1 MERQD
6 SFVSLT
12 DSELSF
18 ASVSTEDGASSLGR
32 SLASSHSELD
42 RTPGGSGTKSPQK
55 ERLRRSGPKR
65 QAPQPPSRPS
75 PSTTPVSSSPT
86 PPSQLITAAQVP
98 ISPGYEARAPTPL
111 ASVTQAAVSAAKVSA
126 APVTTVHMQLS
137 PMAPPA
143 GLASAGPP
151 PAVQQTHRLTKIV
164 SHPVS
169 PPSSSAS
176 EGRPMSPS
184 LLGTAAPLAPQ
195 RSGSS
200 HAAARDLA
208 NLRIRLIDEESDSDA
223 NPVEAG
229 LNLRIAGPA
238 SAQQLGPAQRLVK
251 TQPSRLESS
260 YAAQPALQGIP
271 QGPQGSQLS
280 PQDLACQSHDAQYL
294 PREAAQSEQP
304 AQPLHPQPV
313 CYPGEQVLPSA
324 ENYDFSESFDSY
336 DDSPTPPCVSPVP
349 GEREPSG
356 VVYRGRAR
364 RLMHSASDPG
374 VTRPHLRR
382 PHAHSQHP
390 RTPGLSVPPPL
401 DQLSEEEGCQEV
413 LEDELQEALA
423 GQARLQRS
431 DSMVTVAHLYE
442 DVLVSSRLRVRVT
455 LTNLTVVVVVAALV
469 LPNSAAILYAAFR
482 LVFGTLFPAYYSYK
496 AVKTKNVK
504 EYVKWMM
511 YWIVFAFFTCF
522 ETLTD
527 LFLSFWFPFYYELK
541 ILVVLW
547 LLSPATR
554 GSSILYRKFV
564 HPWLTRREDDI
575 DNCIAQAKQQGYST
589 VIQLGT
595 KGVNYATTVLM
606 QTAIKASHGNQGGG
620 GIVNQLRR
628 SYSSGEFPDGDMNRN
643 VKALPHIPDDDYD
656 DHMHSSGSYESEPR
670 TRAESDAAYRPRG
683 SSASRGVRSTK
694 TRSADVTDYYQDV
707 AEEDVQRRRSP
718 RTQDSASR
726 VLSADDLTSGYS
738 SGDPDAGD
746 LIYDLRHNP
755 APVPSLEPTSDP
767 KRSAK
772 VRRTQSLSA
781 STLSLHRSQRAVT
794 RRSEGRGAGRSGSA
808 GRGSGP
814 VDDLG
819 APASYSSSGH
829 TAAPHHGSSFKRSR
843 PGEISAYATLP
854 RTSSKRSAAAKKR
867 QV

>member
-32 SLASSHSELD
+32 SLAGSSLDSHSELA

-75 PSTTPVSSSPT
+75 PSTTPVPSSPT

-98 ISPGYEARAPTPL
+98 ISPGYDTRAPTPL

-126 APVTTVHMQLS
+126 APVTTVHMQLT
-137 PMAPPA
+137 PMAPPP

-151 PAVQQTHRLTKIV
+151 PAAQQTHRLTKIV

-169 PPSSSAS
+169 SPSSSAS
-176 EGRPMSPS
+176 EGRPIPSP
-184 LLGTAAPLAPQ
+184 LLGSAAPLAPQ

-200 HAAARDLA
+200 QAAARDLA

-229 LNLRIAGPA
+229 LEHRISGPT
-238 SAQQLGPAQRLVK
+238 SAQQMSPAQRLVQA
-251 TQPSRLESS
+251 QPSRFESS
-260 YAAQPALQGIP
+260 YPTHSAPQGIP
-271 QGPQGSQLS
+271 QGPHQVSQFS
-280 PQDLACQSHDAQYL
+280 PQDSSCQSHDAQYL
-294 PREAAQSEQP
+294 PREAAQSGQP
-304 AQPLHPQPV
+304 AQPHLPQPV
-313 CYPGEQVLPSA
+313 CYPGEQDLTSA

-336 DDSPTPPCVSPVP
+336 DDPPTPTCVSPEP
-349 GEREPSG
+349 GEREPPG

-401 DQLSEEEGCQEV
+401 DQLSEEEGCQEN
-413 LEDELQEALA
+413 LEDDLQEALA

-656 DHMHSSGSYESEPR
+656 DHMHSS
-670 TRAESDAAYRPRG
+670 ESDAAYRPRG

-755 APVPSLEPTSDP
+755 APVPSLEPTSEP

-843 PGEISAYATLP
+843 PGEVSAYATLP

>member
-32 SLASSHSELD
+32 SLAGSSLDSHSELA

-75 PSTTPVSSSPT
+75 PSTTPVPSSPT

-98 ISPGYEARAPTPL
+98 ISPGYDTRAPTPL

-126 APVTTVHMQLS
+126 APVTTVHMQLT
-137 PMAPPA
+137 PMAPPP

-151 PAVQQTHRLTKIV
+151 PAAQQTHRLTKIV

-169 PPSSSAS
+169 SPSSSAS
-176 EGRPMSPS
+176 EGRPIPSP
-184 LLGTAAPLAPQ
+184 LLGSAAPLAPQ

-200 HAAARDLA
+200 QAAARDLA

-229 LNLRIAGPA
+229 LEHRISGPT
-238 SAQQLGPAQRLVK
+238 SAQQMSPAQRLVQA
-251 TQPSRLESS
+251 QPSRFESS
-260 YAAQPALQGIP
+260 YPTHSAPQGIP
-271 QGPQGSQLS
+271 QGPHQVSQFS
-280 PQDLACQSHDAQYL
+280 PQDSSCQSHDAQYL
-294 PREAAQSEQP
+294 PREAAQSGQP
-304 AQPLHPQPV
+304 AQPHLPQPV
-313 CYPGEQVLPSA
+313 CYPGEQDLTSA

-336 DDSPTPPCVSPVP
+336 DDPPTPTCVSPEP
-349 GEREPSG
+349 GEREPPG

-401 DQLSEEEGCQEV
+401 DQLSEEEGCQEN
-413 LEDELQEALA
+413 LEDDLQEALA

-606 QTAIKASHGNQGGG
+606 QTAIKGGG

-656 DHMHSSGSYESEPR
+656 DHMHSS
-670 TRAESDAAYRPRG
+670 ESDAAYRPRG

-755 APVPSLEPTSDP
+755 APVPSLEPTSEP

-843 PGEISAYATLP
+843 PGEVSAYATLP